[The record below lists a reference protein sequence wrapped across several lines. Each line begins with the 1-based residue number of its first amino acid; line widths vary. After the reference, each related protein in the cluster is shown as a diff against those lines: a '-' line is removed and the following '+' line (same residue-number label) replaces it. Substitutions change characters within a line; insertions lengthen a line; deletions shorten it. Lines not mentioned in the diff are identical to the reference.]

1 MRSLQDRVPKLG
13 DVRGLGSMIGLE
25 FVRDARTREPAP
37 ELATRVAEHALRHGL
52 VLLKAGLY
60 GNVIRN
66 LAPLVITD
74 GQLAEALDVL
84 EAAIEHAVAG
94 VTA

>member
-1 MRSLQDRVPKLG
+1 MTR
-13 DVRGLGSMIGLE
+13 
-25 FVRDARTREPAP
+25 RTREPAP
-37 ELATRVAEHALRHGL
+37 ELATRVVEHALRHGL

-66 LAPLVITD
+66 LAPLVISD
-74 GQLAEALDVL
+74 EQLAEALDVL
-84 EAAIEHAVAG
+84 EAAIEHAVAP

>member
-1 MRSLQDRVPKLG
+1 
-13 DVRGLGSMIGLE
+13 
-25 FVRDARTREPAP
+25 
-37 ELATRVAEHALRHGL
+37 

-74 GQLAEALDVL
+74 EQLAEALDVL
-84 EAAIEHAVAG
+84 EAAIEHSVAAVA
-94 VTA
+94 A

>member
-1 MRSLQDRVPKLG
+1 MRAFRAACRNSATSADSGRWSASSSYATQH
-13 DVRGLGSMIGLE
+13 
-25 FVRDARTREPAP
+25 ARARAR
-37 ELATRVAEHALRHGL
+37 AGVARRRARAGNGL

-74 GQLAEALDVL
+74 AQLAEALDVL
-84 EAAIEHAVAG
+84 EGAIEHAVAT
-94 VTA
+94 VSA

>member
-1 MRSLQDRVPKLG
+1 
-13 DVRGLGSMIGLE
+13 
-25 FVRDARTREPAP
+25 
-37 ELATRVAEHALRHGL
+37 
-52 VLLKAGLY
+52 
-60 GNVIRN
+60 VIRN